1 MKNPGRLLV
10 ALLFLLAPAAHASFH
25 LWRMTEIYSNA
36 DGTIQFLELG
46 VDSDGEQFL
55 TNHALANS
63 VGGVTSTFTFPS
75 DLAPGTGGK
84 RMLIAT
90 PGFVALNLVTPDY
103 VVPNGFFSAAGG
115 SVNFADV
122 DTWVYPAMPGGAL
135 SLSRNGPNATNS
147 PQNYAGQT
155 GTIQVVVQNANGA
168 PLRTI
173 GSRGSVTTAAPMFGG
188 FTLVDTAMVMIAVR
202 GPSLQTLGV
211 TQNPLDAPGLRIY
224 DGAGADLLF
233 GSGGAAGIA
242 ACPASNATSAY
253 YAGVRGQPLDARD
266 ACSSPTSLPA
276 GVYTFSINPTSTD
289 TNGEVLFEV
298 TFNSPS
304 ATGASLRTI
313 GSRGTVT
320 ASGPMYGGFTLSGTT
335 SVAIAVRG
343 TSLQTLGITQNPLN
357 DPALRIF
364 DAAATD
370 LLFASGGAPGINAC
384 PAASSTAVYYASVR
398 GQPLDARDACSPSVN
413 LPAGVYTFTIGAG
426 STDPSGEVLFEVT
439 FNP

>member
-1 MKNPGRLLV
+1 MKKTGLLLIAV
-10 ALLFLLAPAAHASFH
+10 LGLLASTAQASFH

-36 DGTIQFLELG
+36 DGSVQFLELG

-55 TNHALANS
+55 ATHQLSTAA
-63 VGGVTSTFTFPS
+63 GGVANTFTFPN
-75 DLAPGTGGK
+75 DLAPGTAGK

-103 VVPNGFFSAAGG
+103 VVPNGFFSATGG

-122 DTWVYPAMPGGAL
+122 DTWQYPAMPGGAL
-135 SLSRNGPNATNS
+135 SLARNGPNATNS

-155 GTIQVVVQNANGA
+155 ATIQVAVQNANGA
-168 PLRTI
+168 PLNTI
-173 GSRGSVTTAAPMFGG
+173 GSRGTVTTAAPMYGG
-188 FTLVDTAMVMIAVR
+188 FTLVNAATVMIAVR

-211 TQNPLDAPGLRIY
+211 TQNPLDAPGLRIF

-233 GSGGAAGIA
+233 NSGGAPGIA
-242 ACPASNATSAY
+242 ACPASNTTAAY

-266 ACSSPTSLPA
+266 ACSSSTSLPA
-276 GVYTFSINPTSTD
+276 GVYTFTISPTSTD

-313 GSRGTVT
+313 GSRGTVNAT
-320 ASGPMYGGFTLSGTT
+320 GPMYGGFTLSGTT

-357 DPALRIF
+357 EPGLRIF
-364 DAAATD
+364 DAAAAD
-370 LLFASGGAPGINAC
+370 LLFASNATPGIHEC
-384 PAASSTAVYYASVR
+384 PSASATAVYYAGVR
-398 GQPLDARDACSPSVN
+398 GQPLDAHDACSPSVN
-413 LPAGVYTFTIGAG
+413 LPAGVYTFPLGPG
-426 STDPSGEVLFEVT
+426 SSDPSGEVLFEVT